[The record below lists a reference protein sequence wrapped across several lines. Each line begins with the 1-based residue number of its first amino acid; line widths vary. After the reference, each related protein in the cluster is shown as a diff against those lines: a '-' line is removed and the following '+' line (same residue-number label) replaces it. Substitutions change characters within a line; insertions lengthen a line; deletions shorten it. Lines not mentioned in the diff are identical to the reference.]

1 MTLPSPSTTLP
12 AIRLVHCLPE
22 GDGVPI
28 GFRSSEAGVVELSTE
43 GTETWLCSPLRV
55 LARFRDALGTGWGRI
70 VEVTDADGTVHGEAI
85 LDADIVSSWGRV
97 LRQLVGVGLRV
108 DSAPTSKNKLRD
120 FLLNSTPAK
129 TQVSTERTGW
139 VDAEK
144 TAFVLGDGK
153 GIGSLDV
160 VPVNFNASSIAK
172 EVIDAGTAEQWRDA
186 IGTKCSQNDILLLS
200 VSTALSGPLMDYLDL
215 DLGGGLHLKGG
226 SSQGKS
232 TALRVA
238 TSVWGSPKMSSTWR
252 ATTNGLEVL
261 AGSLNGT
268 FLALDELGEVEGKQ
282 LKDAVYGLCN
292 GTGKT
297 RMNSRQEAGLSR
309 RWRLAVLSTGELSI
323 ARKLAEAGQK
333 HMDGQKVR
341 LLDITADAQ
350 RYGAFDELHGAP
362 DAATFS
368 DRLKRATAAHYGSVG
383 PAFVKTLIEKSSED
397 YRNKLRGMHDRFCAQ
412 ILAGARSP
420 VSGLERRAA
429 ERFAL
434 IALAGELATQWGL
447 TGWTTLE
454 ALRAAIQVF
463 SAWRE
468 AEIDGPRDLA
478 EAVIEKLCVYVT
490 ANAGRVAEID
500 GEVVDQTDAVAWR
513 SGPYLLFPA
522 STWQTIFPD
531 AAGRDA
537 ARALRDAGVLREGDG
552 VNLMRKVLHPIHG
565 RQRYYTIRED
575 RLTI

>member
-1 MTLPSPSTTLP
+1 MMLTIELAAPVCTSETERVL
-12 AIRLVHCLPE
+12 IGE
-22 GDGVPI
+22 VPLGYSCTSAGIATI
-28 GFRSSEAGVVELSTE
+28 GPD

-55 LARFRDALGTGWGRI
+55 TARFRDALGTGWGRI
-70 VEVTDADGTVHGEAI
+70 VEVTDCDGTVHRKAI

-97 LRQLVGVGLRV
+97 LRRLVGAGLRI
-108 DSAPTSKNKLRD
+108 DSAPSSKNKLRD
-120 FLLNSTPAK
+120 FLLNNAPPK
-129 TQVSTERTGW
+129 TQVSTDRAGW
-139 VDAEK
+139 VDADK
-144 TAFVLGDGK
+144 TAFVLGDGR
-153 GIGSLDV
+153 GICSLDV
-160 VPVNFNASSIAK
+160 VPINFDVSPVSK
-172 EVIDAGTAEQWRDA
+172 EVVEAGTAEQWREA

-215 DLGGGLHLKGG
+215 DLGGGLHLKGA

-238 TSVWGSPKMSSTWR
+238 TSVWGSPKMSSTWQ
-252 ATTNGLEVL
+252 ATFSGLEVL

-268 FLALDELGEVEGKQ
+268 FLALDELGEVEARH
-282 LKDAVYGLCN
+282 LKDAVYGLAN
-292 GTGKT
+292 GIGKT

-309 RWRLAVLSTGELSI
+309 RWRLAILSTGELSI
-323 ARKLAEAGQK
+323 ARKLVEAGQK
-333 HMDGQKVR
+333 HMDGQMIR
-341 LLDITADAQ
+341 LLDIAADSQ
-350 RYGAFDELHGAP
+350 RYGAFDELHSAP

-368 DRLKRATAAHYGSVG
+368 DKLKRATAAHYGSVG

-397 YRNKLRGMHDRFCAQ
+397 YRNKLRGMHDRFRAQ
-412 ILAGARSP
+412 ILTGARSP

-434 IALAGELATQWGL
+434 IALAGELATQRGL
-447 TGWTTLE
+447 TGWTSLE
-454 ALRAAIQVF
+454 ALKAAIRVF
-463 SAWRE
+463 GAWCE
-468 AEIDGPRDLA
+468 AEIDGPRDWA
-478 EAVIEKLCVYVT
+478 EPLIEKLCAYVT
-490 ANAGRVAEID
+490 VNAGRIAEID
-500 GEVVDQTDAVAWR
+500 CEVADQTDAVALR

-522 STWQTIFPD
+522 STWQMIFPD

-537 ARALRDAGVLREGDG
+537 ARAFRDAGVLREGDG